1 MCFFST
7 IGRSQLQ
14 NCHFIFIV
22 WNMTLNPRGT
32 RLWRVSFSGLVPWQR
47 IPRMFQKR
55 GHAPGKLFYR
65 CRQELQAQQELNAL
79 RGGANAL
86 LNWTQSAS
94 ESLLQ
99 QVSCLVSKQD
109 LAFDA
114 FQSVTLRKKPVGA
127 EGEPPSLPPN

>member
-7 IGRSQLQ
+7 TGQLQLQ
-14 NCHFIFIV
+14 NSHFIFIV

-32 RLWRVSFSGLVPWQR
+32 KLWRVSFSGLVPWQR

-55 GHAPGKLFYR
+55 GHEPGKLFYR
-65 CRQELQAQQELNAL
+65 SGQELKAQQELNAL
-79 RGGANAL
+79 RGGAYAL
-86 LNWTQSAS
+86 LNWTRSAT
-94 ESLLQ
+94 EPLWQ

-127 EGEPPSLPPN
+127 DGEPPSLPPN